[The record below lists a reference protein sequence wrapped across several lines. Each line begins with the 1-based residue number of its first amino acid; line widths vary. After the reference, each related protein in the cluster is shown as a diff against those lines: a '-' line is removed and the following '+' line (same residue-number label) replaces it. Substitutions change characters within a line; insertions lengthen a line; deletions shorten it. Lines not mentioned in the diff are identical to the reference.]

1 MIPRINENELQLI
14 MIIITSHW
22 LNPIS
27 YGTYCTFTS
36 QGCTVSLSLYT
47 ASLNRSLLPPELLL
61 CNLKPYLSCVSPA
74 LTLILPTVSTGFLC
88 GPPQG
93 MMVCTRFHTFF
104 HSADPS
110 QRSFSNMR
118 SPKSLSR
125 VIRKVRL
132 ILLAMVSVLFEKG
145 RHEQQTSYI
154 LTGRNI
160 LRQPGT
166 SLPYKTKTLSCDG
179 LQLKADSIFPPRLFD
194 T

>member
-1 MIPRINENELQLI
+1 MYL
-14 MIIITSHW
+14 
-22 LNPIS
+22 
-27 YGTYCTFTS
+27 Y
-36 QGCTVSLSLYT
+36 LSRMCSVLE
-47 ASLNRSLLPPELLL
+47 SLNCITKPGQLLL
-61 CNLKPYLSCVSPA
+61 CNLEPYLSCVSPA

-104 HSADPS
+104 HRADPS
-110 QRSFSNMR
+110 QRSFSNIR

-132 ILLAMVSVLFEKG
+132 LLPAMVSVLFEKW

-154 LTGRNI
+154 LTGGNI

-166 SLPYKTKTLSCDG
+166 PLHYKTKTLCCDG
-179 LQLKADSIFPPRLFD
+179 LQLKLDSIFPPRLFD